1 MNLALSRI
9 CAVAVLLLGIALSFW
24 NVFGAPHD
32 WEGNMKWLRL
42 PLWLAVTGLVS
53 GSAKLMFP
61 STAADR
67 TR

>member
-32 WEGNMKWLRL
+32 WEGSMKWLRL
-42 PLWLAVTGLVS
+42 PLWLAVPGLIS
-53 GSAKLMFP
+53 ASAKLMFP
-61 STAADR
+61 SGTTDR
-67 TR
+67 AR